1 MWLSINKV
9 PFAQTR
15 ECLVVCC
22 EIKKTESNSF
32 FQEKQKN
39 IQFTKKVR
47 SSFTPGRMKHEK
59 SIG

>member
-22 EIKKTESNSF
+22 EIKNREQFIVSRETEKYPVHQKDQVF
-32 FQEKQKN
+32 FYSWKN
-39 IQFTKKVR
+39 ET
-47 SSFTPGRMKHEK
+47 
-59 SIG
+59 